1 MTEGPPEP
9 EWLHDHCLL
18 VHEGRVEIA
27 NPEKAQAFID
37 VDADDVVYLASRT

>member
-1 MTEGPPEP
+1 MTDEPPEP
-9 EWLHDHCLL
+9 EWLHDHCFS

-37 VDADDVVYLASRT
+37 ADAKDVVYLASRT